1 MEKIPPESSW
11 NLPPKA
17 SQIHRISILSIHCG
31 IKEDSQGKPSNR
43 REARNLIYDL
53 RALRKARRRKK

>member
-11 NLPPKA
+11 NLEPTA
-17 SQIHRISILSIHCG
+17 EQIHRISILSIHCG
-31 IKEDSQGKPSNR
+31 IREDLQGKPSNR

-53 RALRKARRRKK
+53 RARRKAKRRKK